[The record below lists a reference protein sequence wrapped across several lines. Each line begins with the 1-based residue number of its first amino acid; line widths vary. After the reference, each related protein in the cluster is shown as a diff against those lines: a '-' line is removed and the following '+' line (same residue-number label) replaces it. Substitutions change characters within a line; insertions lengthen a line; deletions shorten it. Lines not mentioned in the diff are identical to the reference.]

1 MDNAREVALDV
12 LKAVLYEGAYSN
24 IVLNKRL
31 NKSNLKDNDKAL
43 ITEIVYGTLKYKETL
58 DIIIQSYLRNP
69 IKTMDKNI
77 VNILR
82 ITIYQIRYLDKIPS
96 FAAVNEAVEM
106 SKKISIKYS
115 KLVNGVLRN
124 YIRTCKN
131 KKFYDHRNNLE
142 KLSFIYS
149 YPKWLVKMFIS
160 QYGIEIAEKIL
171 KGLNERPNITVRVN
185 NLKIDYDEAF
195 EKLSECGYNIEEG
208 YICPEAIQIIKGKNI
223 EKNPL
228 FIRGDITVQ
237 DESAMLIAPSME
249 LTEENVVLDLCS
261 APGGKTTH
269 ISEIMNNKSK
279 VFAYDIHQ
287 NKLSLIEENAKRLGI
302 KNIEAYVG
310 DASIFNKELKEK
322 AHRVLMDVPCSGL
335 GIIRK
340 KPEIKWTKNEKEIK
354 NIIDIQKKIIN
365 NGASYLKKGGVL
377 LYSTCTL
384 NKEENEENI
393 NWFLKK
399 HKNFKIEPLYY
410 GNLDNIIYHKE
421 GFVSILPNDKMDGF
435 FIAKLKK
442 C

>member
-124 YIRTCKN
+124 YIRTYKN
-131 KKFYDHRNNLE
+131 KKFYDERNNLE

-149 YPKWLVKMFIS
+149 YPRWLVKMFIR

-185 NLKIDYDEAF
+185 NLKIDYDKAF

-237 DESAMLIAPSME
+237 DESAMLVAPSME
-249 LTEENVVLDLCS
+249 LTEENIVLDLCS

-302 KNIEAYVG
+302 KNIETYVG
-310 DASIFNKELKEK
+310 DASIFNKDLKEK